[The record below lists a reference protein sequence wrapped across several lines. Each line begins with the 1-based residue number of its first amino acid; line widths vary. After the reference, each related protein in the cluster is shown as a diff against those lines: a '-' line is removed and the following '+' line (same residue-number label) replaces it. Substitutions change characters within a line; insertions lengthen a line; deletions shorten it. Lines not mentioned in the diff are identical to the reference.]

1 MIWTSDPRAL
11 AAAQRAFEERGPRP
25 REAPAFAL
33 LVALGAIL
41 VALLTFGVNAAGE
54 EAPEDPPR
62 APRRAT
68 IEHAGEVGV
77 WFRADVAR
85 EMLADLEE
93 LPLLRTRVSLL
104 EERLELRDSQV
115 ERLRRVVDL
124 AQEGERIALE
134 GLENALAARREAEE
148 GARVWW
154 RSPTLWLSVG
164 VVLTAGL
171 VALTAYALSAVPGG

>member
-11 AAAQRAFEERGPRP
+11 AAAQRAFDEGGPRP
-25 REAPAFAL
+25 RGTSVFAL
-33 LVALGAIL
+33 LVVLGAIL
-41 VALLTFGVNAAGE
+41 GAVLVFGAVAAGE
-54 EAPEDPPR
+54 EAEVEAPR

-93 LPLLRTRVSLL
+93 LPLLRARVSLF

-115 ERLRRVVDL
+115 ERLRRAVEL
-124 AQEGERIALE
+124 AAEGERIALE
-134 GLENALAARREAEE
+134 GLETALAARREAEE
-148 GARVWW
+148 SARVWW

-164 VVLTAGL
+164 VVVTAGL
-171 VALTAYALSAVPGG
+171 VALTAWALDSVTPD